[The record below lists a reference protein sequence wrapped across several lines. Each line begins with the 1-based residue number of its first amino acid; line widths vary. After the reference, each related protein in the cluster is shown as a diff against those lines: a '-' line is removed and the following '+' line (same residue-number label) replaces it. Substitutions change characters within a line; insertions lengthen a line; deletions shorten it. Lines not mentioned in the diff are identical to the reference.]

1 MIRLC
6 ELGQQSTKLGKMN
19 VQFGQV
25 VSNPYAKAFAP
36 IKEEADH
43 EVSMAQNS
51 LDSIIKN
58 ATELK
63 GKVGE
68 MEKNIPGWIQDHIT
82 NSENYIEQANSGYHE
97 IGENKINE
105 ASEVKF
111 DKLTPAHQKQV
122 QSFSKVLSGKPIVI
136 FEGIHGMIVDIK
148 VSNPLGVYRFDTD
161 ELKKLLALKIRWVE
175 ADKDIITIGF

>member
-1 MIRLC
+1 MIRLS

-97 IGENKINE
+97 IGEVVNE
-105 ASEVKF
+105 GVSQKELDTIKSAVENAS
-111 DKLTPAHQKQV
+111 
-122 QSFSKVLSGKPIVI
+122 SFMNVGS
-136 FEGIHGMIVDIK
+136 
-148 VSNPLGVYRFDTD
+148 
-161 ELKKLLALKIRWVE
+161 ELKKLGMRYIFATSPMPIYIVQPTPNNKVAIVNKKY
-175 ADKDIITIGF
+175 ATKPDFVVGDIAVGVMG